1 MSEERLVPQ
10 GTLCSPLRVSRRVP
24 RFDMQLKVTDQR
36 PQSNPGR
43 TPRPDQAANFAEAPF
58 GQAKRKK
65 EDVQRVTLEDV
76 LEAGTQNL
84 RLSLDLA
91 GTGGDID
98 FEALDE
104 AVAATRSRI
113 VSSPSIDDE
122 GDFDPVAAE
131 REGGGGVVRNEIHC
145 LVALL
150 EAGTTKPNFSDE
162 AQGALER
169 ASIILHEAH
178 QIIGFD
184 TAKYGTVVDVVLR
197 SADSVDVERFARA
210 AITDLSAALP
220 HHVFDAWMPTIMV
233 AARRATPSL
242 CDWLAE
248 ISALSSNHAKEA
260 LWPFI
265 VDEFLIGLKGRTYAL
280 DPNVHDITAISMD
293 LAIERLSR
301 RPSIIRSVFAPG
313 MFSLQQ
319 TFAHELLLRL
329 MEGPARH
336 NVGPV
341 LLAAFKEALPTDPG
355 VSYCVFSTRQYDEAI
370 GWLLSEQMKNLDSY
384 VSEEVQRSAA
394 WILMSSID
402 QLHGERRGE
411 VWIPGAIEWLG
422 SRETSL
428 DSDIQL
434 DSTRALFE
442 RIATER
448 NGIRKVWSR
457 DCRRAASQ
465 ALESG
470 AWS

>member
-1 MSEERLVPQ
+1 MTDPKQHSNTDRALSPEQVHSASEGPQ
-10 GTLCSPLRVSRRVP
+10 GSQETEASR
-24 RFDMQLKVTDQR
+24 
-36 PQSNPGR
+36 
-43 TPRPDQAANFAEAPF
+43 
-58 GQAKRKK
+58 
-65 EDVQRVTLEDV
+65 VQRVTLEDV

-84 RLSLDLA
+84 KLSLDLA
-91 GTGGDID
+91 GVDGDID

-104 AVAATRSRI
+104 AVAATRERL
-113 VSSPSIDDE
+113 VSSTTVDDD

-131 REGGGGVVRNEIHC
+131 REGGGGVVSNEIHC

-150 EAGTTKPNFSDE
+150 EAGTSTPNFSDD
-162 AQGALER
+162 AQGAIER

-184 TAKYGTVVDVVLR
+184 TAKYGKHVDVILR

-210 AITDLSAALP
+210 AITDLSASLP
-220 HHVFDAWMPTIMV
+220 HQVFDAWMPTIMV

-248 ISALSSNHAKEA
+248 ISAQASSHAKEA

-265 VDEFLIGLKGRTYAL
+265 VDELLINLKGRTHAI
-280 DPNVHDITAISMD
+280 DPSVHEMTAISMD
-293 LAIERLSR
+293 LAIERLSQ

-329 MEGPARH
+329 MDGPARH

-341 LLAAFKEALPTDPG
+341 LLAAFKEVLPTDPG
-355 VSYCVFSTRQYDEAI
+355 VSYCVFSTRQYDESI
-370 GWLLSEQMKNLDSY
+370 GWLLSEQMKNLDGY

-402 QLHGERRGE
+402 QLHGERRSE
-411 VWIPGAIEWLG
+411 VWIPGALQWLG
-422 SRETSL
+422 GRETSL
-428 DSDIQL
+428 DSDVQL

-448 NGIRKVWSR
+448 SGMRKVWSR
-457 DCRRAASQ
+457 DCRRAVQ
-465 ALESG
+465 HALENE